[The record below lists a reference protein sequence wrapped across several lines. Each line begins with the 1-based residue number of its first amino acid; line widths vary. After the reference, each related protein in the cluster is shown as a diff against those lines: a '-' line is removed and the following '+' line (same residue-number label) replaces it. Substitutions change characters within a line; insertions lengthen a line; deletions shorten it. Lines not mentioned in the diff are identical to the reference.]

1 MPGKQIPVTPRD
13 YRNTIGLFATGVT
26 VLAMNDGDHVRAM
39 TANAVTS
46 LSLDPL
52 LVICCIDKKA
62 NCLPYF
68 RLNENFS
75 LNILYRHQDVLSN
88 YFAGIWA
95 EDAAPPDFEFVPWE
109 NCSRLAGGMAAVAC
123 ELQEKIEGG
132 DHWIMIGRV
141 VALWQA
147 EDLDDP
153 LIYYR
158 GQYRGLAIPDE
169 DQIDNLRVP

>member
-26 VLAMNDGDHVRAM
+26 VLALNDEGSVRGM
-39 TANAVTS
+39 TASAVAS
-46 LSLDPL
+46 LSLEPL

-75 LNILYRHQDVLSN
+75 INILYRQQDVLSN
-88 YFAGIWA
+88 YFAGIWP
-95 EDAAPPDFEFVPWE
+95 EDAPPPDFEFTPWAD
-109 NCSRLAGGMAAVAC
+109 CPRLTGAMAAVAC

-141 VALWQA
+141 IALWQA
-147 EDLDDP
+147 EDLADP

-158 GQYRGLAIPDE
+158 GQYRGLATPDG
-169 DQIDNLRVP
+169 D